1 MKLLFDLFP
10 VILFFVTYKLV
21 SHGDGGNACLAD
33 QIANL
38 PWTQEPILLATAV
51 AIVAT
56 FVQVAW
62 VKYRHGKVDTMLWV
76 SLWHHHRV
84 RWRHTLFRTIPLF
97 IKWKPTVLYWSFPP
111 RCLLAPVLVS
121 RSQPDAR
128 TMLEA
133 KMELARSYLAKPQLA
148 VGAVLLPAG
157 LRQYRRDTF
166 SCPADNWVNFKL
178 FGVTSLMFVFI
189 LIQASLLS
197 KYVKENNKEDQ

>member
-38 PWTQEPILLATAV
+38 PWTQEPILLATSV
-51 AIVAT
+51 AIAAT

-76 SLWHHHRV
+76 SLSIISIFGGA
-84 RWRHTLFRTIPLF
+84 TLYFHNPLF
-97 IKWKPTVLYWSFPP
+97 IQWKPTILYWLFAAV
-111 RCLLAPVLVS
+111 LAGTPLVS
-121 RSQPDAR
+121 DRNLIR
-128 TMLEA
+128 TMMEA
-133 KMELARSYLAKPQLA
+133 QMELPDHIWRNLNWSWSLFFF
-148 VGAVLLPAG
+148 LLGFANIAAIH
-157 LRQYRRDTF
+157 LL
-166 SCPADNWVNFKL
+166 SCSNWVNFKL

-197 KYVKENNKEDQ
+197 KHVKENNKEDQ